1 METSNPILTNQ
12 ILAFVWVFGWA
23 IFFLIVYA
31 LKGWRR
37 QKKLELI
44 HKERM
49 IAMEKG
55 IPLPELPDYETPPK
69 KSQWAE
75 NIRFYTASNPRMPLG
90 FGAIAIMLGVGTSLA
105 LFLSGEDYHQRVWSF
120 GLIGIFLGFG
130 LFLHYFL
137 TKDRAK

>member
-1 METSNPILTNQ
+1 MDISKTILANQ
-12 ILAFVWVFGWA
+12 IFAFAWVFVWA

-31 LKGWRR
+31 IKSSRR

-55 IPLPELPDYETPPK
+55 IPLPELPDYDTPHK
-69 KSQWAE
+69 KSVWAE
-75 NIRFYTASNPRMPLG
+75 SFRTYATSNPRTPLG
-90 FGAIAIMLGVGTSLA
+90 FGAICIMLGIGTSLA
-105 LFLSGEDYHQRVWSF
+105 LFLSGEDYHQRIWSF
-120 GLIGIFLGFG
+120 GLIGIFFGLG

-137 TKDRAK
+137 TKNR